1 MTVLGMDRRYCTAS
15 ASGLAPE
22 TERLHPVAVNRAFGP
37 LAYAARPMRASATT
51 DAPIAVDAD
60 TVAIGVFEGKG
71 IPHDLEGGP
80 LQALVDAGE
89 ARSTFRHLAL
99 HHGEGKRWLL
109 VGLGRRE
116 DLDPER
122 ARIAAATVHGRSRE
136 LGTRTLCWELPHHVP
151 DEVAAALVEGTILAS
166 YRFDRYKARSD
177 DDPAPLD
184 EVVVSA
190 HHEVAD
196 AVHRGGI
203 GARAQ
208 NLARELEDTPA
219 NDLTPTALGERARE
233 IAGVDVE
240 VHGRDWLTEQGM
252 GAFLAVAQ
260 GSDHEPALIVAR
272 YDGGGGGALLGL
284 VGKAVTHD
292 TGGLSI
298 KPAGSMHEQKFDMS
312 GGAAVLG
319 ALQAIAALALPVR
332 VIAVIGST
340 ENAIGGSAM
349 KPGDIVRA
357 SSGLTIEVNN
367 TDAEGRLVLC
377 DCLAYAVAQG
387 AERIVDVATLTGG
400 VVTALGSTYAG
411 LFATDDELAAAV
423 TEAGEAAGE
432 LVWRL
437 PLHADYDDQVKG
449 RYADLVNSEGR
460 KAHPIQGA
468 SFLKRFVGDVPWAH
482 VDMAGTAHDTGR
494 AYAAKGGTGWGV
506 RLLLELARALSATA

>member
-1 MTVLGMDRRYCTAS
+1 
-15 ASGLAPE
+15 
-22 TERLHPVAVNRAFGP
+22 
-37 LAYAARPMRASATT
+37 MRASATT
-51 DAPIAVDAD
+51 DAPIATDAD
-60 TVAIGVFEGKG
+60 TIAIGVFEGKG
-71 IPHDLEGGP
+71 VAHDLEGGA
-80 LQALVDAGE
+80 LQALLDSGE
-89 ARSTFRHLAL
+89 ARPTFKHLAL

-109 VGLGRRE
+109 VGLGSR
-116 DLDPER
+116 DAFDPER
-122 ARIAAATVHGRSRE
+122 ARVAAAVTHGRARE
-136 LGTRTLCWELPHHVP
+136 LGAGTLCWELPHHVP
-151 DEVAAALVEGTILAS
+151 DEVAAALVEGTILAG
-166 YRFDRYKARSD
+166 YRFDRYRARPD
-177 DDPAPLD
+177 DEPVVLD

-190 HHEVAD
+190 HHDVAD
-196 AVHRGGI
+196 AVHRGAI

-208 NLARELEDTPA
+208 NLARELQDTPA
-219 NDLTPTALGERARE
+219 NDLTPMALAERARE
-233 IAGVDVE
+233 VGGVEVE
-240 VHGRDWLTEQGM
+240 VHGREWLTEQGM
-252 GAFLAVAQ
+252 GALLAVAQ
-260 GSDHEPALIVAR
+260 GSDHEPALIVGR
-272 YDGGGGGALLGL
+272 YDGGDGPLLAL

-298 KPAGSMHEQKFDMS
+298 KPAAAMHEQKFDMS

-319 ALQAIAALALPVR
+319 ALQAIAALELPVR
-332 VIAVIGST
+332 VLAVIGST
-340 ENAIGGSAM
+340 ENTIGGSAM

-357 SSGLTIEVNN
+357 TNGLTIEVNN

-411 LFATDDELAAAV
+411 LFATDEDLAAAV
-423 TEAGEAAGE
+423 TAAGEAAGE

-437 PLHADYDDQVKG
+437 PLHPEYDEQVKG

-460 KAHPIQGA
+460 RAHPIQGA

-506 RLLLELARALSATA
+506 RLLLELARASG

>member
-1 MTVLGMDRRYCTAS
+1 
-15 ASGLAPE
+15 
-22 TERLHPVAVNRAFGP
+22 
-37 LAYAARPMRASATT
+37 MRASATT
-51 DAPIAVDAD
+51 DAPIATDAD
-60 TVAIGVFEGKG
+60 TIAIGVFDGKG
-71 IPHDLEGGP
+71 IAHDLEGGP
-80 LQALVDAGE
+80 LQALLDAGE
-89 ARSTFRHLAL
+89 ARPSFKHLAL

-109 VGLGRRE
+109 VGLGSR
-116 DLDPER
+116 DAFDPER
-122 ARIAAATVHGRSRE
+122 ARVAAAATHGRARE

-151 DEVAAALVEGTILAS
+151 DEVAAALVEGTILAG
-166 YRFDRYKARSD
+166 YRFDRYRVRPD
-177 DDPAPLD
+177 DEPVVPG

-190 HHEVAD
+190 HHDVSE
-196 AVHRGGI
+196 AVHRGAI

-208 NLARELEDTPA
+208 NLARELQDTPA

-233 IAGVDVE
+233 IGGVDVE
-240 VHGRDWLTEQGM
+240 VHGRQWLAEQGM

-260 GSDHEPALIVAR
+260 GSDHEPALVVAR
-272 YDGGGGGALLGL
+272 YDGGGGGPLLGL

-298 KPAGSMHEQKFDMS
+298 KPAASMHEQKFDMS

-319 ALQAIAALALPVR
+319 ALQAIAALELPVR
-332 VIAVIGST
+332 VLAVIGAT
-340 ENAIGGSAM
+340 ENTIGGSAM

-357 SSGLTIEVNN
+357 ASGLTIEVNN

-377 DCLAYAVAQG
+377 DCLAYVVAQG
-387 AERIVDVATLTGG
+387 AERIVDLATLTGG
-400 VVTALGSTYAG
+400 IVTALGATYAG
-411 LFATDDELAAAV
+411 LFATDDDLAAAV
-423 TEAGEAAGE
+423 SAAGEAAGE

-437 PLHADYDDQVKG
+437 PLHAEYDEQVKG

-506 RLLLELARALSATA
+506 RLLLEYLRGASGPAV

>member
-1 MTVLGMDRRYCTAS
+1 
-15 ASGLAPE
+15 
-22 TERLHPVAVNRAFGP
+22 
-37 LAYAARPMRASATT
+37 MRASATT
-51 DAPIAVDAD
+51 DAPIATDAD

-71 IPHDLEGGP
+71 IAHDLEGGP
-80 LQALVDAGE
+80 LQALLDAGE
-89 ARSTFRHLAL
+89 ARPTFKHLAL
-99 HHGEGKRWLL
+99 HHGAGKRWLL
-109 VGLGRRE
+109 VGLGRR
-116 DLDPER
+116 DDFDPER
-122 ARIAAATVHGRSRE
+122 ARVAAATVHGRARE
-136 LGTRTLCWELPHHVP
+136 LGASSLCWELPHHVS
-151 DEVAAALVEGTILAS
+151 DDVAAGLVEGTILAG
-166 YRFDRYKARSD
+166 YRFDRYRARPD
-177 DDPAPLD
+177 DEPIALD
-184 EVVVSA
+184 ELVVSA
-190 HHEVAD
+190 HHDVGE
-196 AVHRGGI
+196 AVHRGAI

-208 NLARELEDTPA
+208 NFARELADTPA

-240 VHGRDWLTEQGM
+240 VRGRDWLAEQGM

-260 GSDHEPALIVAR
+260 GSDQEPAIVVAR
-272 YDGGGGGALLGL
+272 YDAGDGPLLGL

-298 KPAGSMHEQKFDMS
+298 KPAASMHEQKFDMS

-332 VIAVIGST
+332 VLAVVGAT
-340 ENAIGGSAM
+340 ENTIGGSAM

-357 SSGLTIEVNN
+357 SNGLTIEVNN

-377 DCLAYAVAQG
+377 DCLSYAVAQG

-411 LFATDDELAAAV
+411 LFATDEELAAAV
-423 TEAGEAAGE
+423 TAAGEAAGE

-437 PLHADYDDQVKG
+437 PLHAEYDDQVKG

-494 AYAAKGGTGWGV
+494 AYAAKGGSGWGV
-506 RLLLELARALSATA
+506 RLLLELARGRRGDGR